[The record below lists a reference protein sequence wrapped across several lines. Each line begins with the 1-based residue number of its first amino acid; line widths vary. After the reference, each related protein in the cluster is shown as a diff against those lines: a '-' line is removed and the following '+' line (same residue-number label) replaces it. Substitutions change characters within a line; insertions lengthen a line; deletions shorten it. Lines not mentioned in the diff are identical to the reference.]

1 MVVKFAVY
9 ISDCCFKFMSDTIL
23 KSTTRHVRIFTAI
36 VKNNDLILDNGHLTL
51 DIDPDNEFLWSDQS
65 IKKVQDYFRELVDF
79 QADNEL
85 SDYSLRKIGS
95 LLEDFIRKLL
105 KEGELSYNPNSRVM
119 NYSMGLPRTEDLL

>member
-1 MVVKFAVY
+1 
-9 ISDCCFKFMSDTIL
+9 MSDTIL
-23 KSTTRHVRIFTAI
+23 KCTTRHVRIFTAI
-36 VKNNDLILDNGHLTL
+36 VKNNDLILDDGHLTL
-51 DIDPDNEFLWSDQS
+51 DIDPDNEFLWSNKS
-65 IKKVQDYFRELVDF
+65 IKKVQDYFRELVDSH
-79 QADNEL
+79 ADDEL

>member
-1 MVVKFAVY
+1 
-9 ISDCCFKFMSDTIL
+9 MSDTIL

-36 VKNNDLILDNGHLTL
+36 VKNHDLILDDGHLTL
-51 DIDPDNEFLWSDQS
+51 DIDPDNEFLWSNKS
-65 IKKVQDYFRELVDF
+65 IKKVQDYFRELVDSH
-79 QADNEL
+79 ADDEL

-119 NYSMGLPRTEDLL
+119 NYSMGLPRTKELL

>member
-1 MVVKFAVY
+1 
-9 ISDCCFKFMSDTIL
+9 MSDTIL

-36 VKNNDLILDNGHLTL
+36 VKNNDLILDDGHLTL
-51 DIDPDNEFLWSDQS
+51 DIDPDNEFLWSNKS
-65 IKKVQDYFRELVDF
+65 IKKVQDYFRELVDSH
-79 QADNEL
+79 ADDEL

>member
-1 MVVKFAVY
+1 
-9 ISDCCFKFMSDTIL
+9 MSDTIL

-36 VKNNDLILDNGHLTL
+36 VKNNDLILDDGHLTL
-51 DIDPDNEFLWSDQS
+51 DIDPDNEFLWSNKS
-65 IKKVQDYFRELVDF
+65 IKKVQDYFRELVDSH
-79 QADNEL
+79 ADDEL

-119 NYSMGLPRTEDLL
+119 NYSMGLPRTKELL